1 MQHTELYRTTSLELS
16 KTLTRA
22 YTSSFYAGMKLLRPA
37 ERKAIY
43 GIYGFVRVA
52 DEIVDTFHAIDQK
65 QLLEEFKAE
74 TFAAI
79 ERRCSTN
86 PILHSYQW
94 VVNHYK
100 MDLELTHSFFESMEM
115 DLVKNYHD
123 EESYSRYI
131 YGSAEVVGLMCLS
144 VFYAD
149 DKESFNRLLQP
160 ARKLGEAF
168 QKINFLRDIRADM
181 DERERIYFPDLEMHT
196 FDEPTKRAI
205 EQEVKSDFQE
215 ALPGIRQLH
224 KGARLGVYLA
234 YRYYYQLLLKI
245 EKLSPQQVLAH
256 RTRIS
261 DTQKLLLLVKAYLRY
276 KSGRI

>member
-1 MQHTELYRTTSLELS
+1 
-16 KTLTRA
+16 
-22 YTSSFYAGMKLLRPA
+22 
-37 ERKAIY
+37 
-43 GIYGFVRVA
+43 
-52 DEIVDTFHAIDQK
+52 
-65 QLLEEFKAE
+65 
-74 TFAAI
+74 
-79 ERRCSTN
+79 
-86 PILHSYQW
+86 
-94 VVNHYK
+94 
-100 MDLELTHSFFESMEM
+100 
-115 DLVKNYHD
+115 
-123 EESYSRYI
+123 
-131 YGSAEVVGLMCLS
+131 
-144 VFYAD
+144 
-149 DKESFNRLLQP
+149 
-160 ARKLGEAF
+160 
-168 QKINFLRDIRADM
+168 M

-245 EKLSPQQVLAH
+245 EKMKPEQVLAQ

>member
-1 MQHTELYRTTSLELS
+1 MQHTELYRSTSLEVS

-22 YTSSFYAGMKLLRPA
+22 YTSSFYAGMKLLRSA

-52 DEIVDTFHAIDQK
+52 DEIVDTFHALDQK
-65 QLLEEFKAE
+65 RLLEEFKTE
-74 TFAAI
+74 TYAAI
-79 ERRCSTN
+79 ERGFSAN

-100 MDLELTHSFFESMEM
+100 MDPALTHSFFASMEM
-115 DLVKNYHD
+115 DLVKRNHD
-123 EESYSRYI
+123 EESYTRYI

-149 DKESFNRLLQP
+149 DREKFNKLVQP

-168 QKINFLRDIRADM
+168 QKINFLRDIKADM
-181 DERERIYFPDLEMHT
+181 DERDRIYFPDLEMHT
-196 FDEPTKRAI
+196 FDVPTKRAI
-205 EQEVKSDFQE
+205 EKEVKSDFQE

-245 EKLSPQQVLAH
+245 EKLSPQQILAR
-256 RTRIS
+256 RTRIT
-261 DTQKLLLLVKAYLRY
+261 DTQKLLLLVKSYLRF
-276 KSGRI
+276 KLGRI

>member
-1 MQHTELYRTTSLELS
+1 MQLMELYKSTSLAVS

-43 GIYGFVRVA
+43 AIYGFVRIA
-52 DEIVDTFHAIDQK
+52 DEIVDTFHDFDQK
-65 QLLEEFKAE
+65 RLLEEFKAD
-74 TFAAI
+74 TYQAI
-79 ERRCSTN
+79 QQRISTN

-94 VVNHYK
+94 VVNTYK
-100 MDLELTHSFFESMEM
+100 MDLALTDSFFASMEM
-115 DLVKNYHD
+115 DLEKSNHD
-123 EESYSRYI
+123 AESYNQYI

-149 DKESFNRLLQP
+149 DKATFNSLLQP

-168 QKINFLRDIRADM
+168 QKINFLRDIKADM
-181 DERERIYFPDLEMHT
+181 DERNRVYFPDLEIDT
-196 FDEPTKRAI
+196 FDEKTKKII
-205 EQEVKSDFQE
+205 EEEVKSDFKA

-245 EKLSPQQVLAH
+245 EKMSPEQVLSK
-256 RTRIS
+256 RTRI
-261 DTQKLLLLVKAYLRY
+261 TNRHKFLLLVKSYIRFKL
-276 KSGRI
+276 GWI